1 MGVRIRMKITPVY
14 ENEVFVVP
22 KVGVARKLST
32 AAREELAV
40 LLSVLAEPVFEPAGR
55 AAALNLTEKTFLDA
69 LAFWQREG
77 VLAISGTGEIEDGCK
92 KATKEVQTADYK
104 KSDGQR
110 FTVAE
115 HSRGAEKTHDGGAV
129 KNDESSEQNDDGEK
143 PTVRRS
149 MHTRRELPHY
159 GVTGTADYLERNE
172 GMRNLVDCCQNISGE
187 MFSTAETEILIGM
200 HDYLALSPE
209 YIMLLF
215 AHAKKLGKKSVR
227 YVETLAI
234 RFFDEGV
241 TGYTELEERLR
252 AIEKTETAERFVREL
267 FGLRSRALIPKEK
280 AMVEKWVHTMHYD
293 KNIVQ
298 KAYEITVTNTGK
310 PSLSYANAILEN
322 WYKAG
327 LSSLEEIETS
337 IAEYQKAHEKET
349 GTESSFDTEDF
360 FGAALRRSYGD
371 S

>member
-1 MGVRIRMKITPVY
+1 MKITPVY

-22 KVGVARKLST
+22 KVGVARKLAT

-40 LLSVLAEPVFEPAGR
+40 LLSVLAEPEFTPADR

-77 VLAISGTGEIEDGCK
+77 VFTIS
-92 KATKEVQTADYK
+92 
-104 KSDGQR
+104 
-110 FTVAE
+110 
-115 HSRGAEKTHDGGAV
+115 
-129 KNDESSEQNDDGEK
+129 DGEK
-143 PTVRRS
+143 IETTYKKVTNKLSDSDGKSDNRRFLVTENVRGGGKTETVETAESTVQNPDAEKQTGRKS
-149 MHTRRELPHY
+149 MHARRELPHY
-159 GVTGTADYLERNE
+159 GVTGAADYLERNAD
-172 GMRNLVDCCQNISGE
+172 MRNLVDCCQNISGE

-252 AIEKTETAERFVREL
+252 GIEKTATAEQFVREL

-298 KAYEITVTNTGK
+298 KAYEITVNNTGK

-327 LSSLEEIETS
+327 LATLEDIEAS
-337 IAEYQKAHEKET
+337 IAEYQKAHEKEP
-349 GTESSFDTEDF
+349 GKESSFDTEDF

>member
-1 MGVRIRMKITPVY
+1 MKITPVY

-22 KVGVARKLST
+22 KVGVTRKLST

-40 LLSVLAEPVFEPAGR
+40 LLSVLSEPEFEPADR

-77 VLAISGTGEIEDGCK
+77 VFTISEHGKAEATGRKVAGRLSDTEGRADNRRFVVKEDARGYGK
-92 KATKEVQTADYK
+92 TEAEPSDKE
-104 KSDGQR
+104 
-110 FTVAE
+110 
-115 HSRGAEKTHDGGAV
+115 AV
-129 KNDESSEQNDDGEK
+129 PKDAGDKLSIRK
-143 PTVRRS
+143 PL
-149 MHTRRELPHY
+149 HTRRELPHY
-159 GVTGTADYLERNE
+159 GVNGAADYLERNAD
-172 GMRNLVDCCQNISGE
+172 MRNLVDCCQNISGE

-252 AIEKTETAERFVREL
+252 AIEKTATAEQFVRDL

-293 KNIVQ
+293 KDVVQ

-327 LSSLEEIETS
+327 LATLTDIEAS
-337 IAEYQKAHEKET
+337 IAEYQKTHEKEP
-349 GTESSFDTEDF
+349 GKESSFDTEDF